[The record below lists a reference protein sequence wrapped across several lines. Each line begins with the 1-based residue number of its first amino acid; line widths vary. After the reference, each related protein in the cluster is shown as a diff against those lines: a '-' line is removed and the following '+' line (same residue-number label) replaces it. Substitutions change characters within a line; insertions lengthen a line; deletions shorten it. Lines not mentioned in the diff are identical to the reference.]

1 MKYIVEIIMKILALI
16 KVTLVFRKL
25 TYKEREMRVG
35 CFFFTG
41 CKMLFQD
48 NDDRIILDST

>member
-1 MKYIVEIIMKILALI
+1 MKILALI

-35 CFFFTG
+35 CFFFTC